1 MRRLIP
7 ALAACV
13 VFVSPAFGQSQA
25 MNGTIEGTVL
35 DLGFK
40 SELLMGPAR
49 SKPALFGGVPGANV
63 ATGCLCG
70 PLSTCV

>member
-13 VFVSPAFGQSQA
+13 VFVSPAFGQSQT

-40 SELLMGPAR
+40 VS
-49 SKPALFGGVPGANV
+49 F
-63 ATGCLCG
+63 
-70 PLSTCV
+70 